1 MDNSKNNIPNIL
13 LLYGEETFLIDER
26 VKEITKNALQ
36 EGITENSIEKVDG
49 SDISEQI
56 IVDMSN
62 NLSLISPEKLLIV
75 YNFDILYENKRKSFT
90 GFVNYIKNPNP
101 NTKLMLVGAPSRLN
115 GISKDLK
122 NSKKV
127 SSAKN
132 KISKLPLVLKEI
144 FDNNYYEEYSKIY
157 DNQFANWTV
166 QRAKNYNK
174 MIDLEVANLLSLNCN
189 SIREIDNELK
199 KINIFSPS
207 SDRINIEQVEEIVGV
222 NKENNVFELTKSV
235 GNKELPRSLKI
246 SDNLLSQ
253 SNQSVLILITLTR
266 YFLKLFKLIDELKNT
281 TNKFQL
287 AGKIGVNPYFID
299 EYIGSLRKY
308 TPIEI
313 EHNLSILSL
322 ADEELKSSTVNHKL
336 LIQRTLTN
344 IINHK

>member
-1 MDNSKNNIPNIL
+1 M
-13 LLYGEETFLIDER
+13 
-26 VKEITKNALQ
+26 Q
-36 EGITENSIEKVDG
+36 
-49 SDISEQI
+49 
-56 IVDMSN
+56 
-62 NLSLISPEKLLIV
+62 
-75 YNFDILYENKRKSFT
+75 
-90 GFVNYIKNPNP
+90 
-101 NTKLMLVGAPSRLN
+101 
-115 GISKDLK
+115 
-122 NSKKV
+122 
-127 SSAKN
+127 KN
-132 KISKLPLVLKEI
+132 KI
-144 FDNNYYEEYSKIY
+144 F
-157 DNQFANWTV
+157 
-166 QRAKNYNK
+166 
-174 MIDLEVANLLSLNCN
+174 SL
-189 SIREIDNELK
+189 
-199 KINIFSPS
+199 
-207 SDRINIEQVEEIVGV
+207 
-222 NKENNVFELTKSV
+222 FEKTRL
-235 GNKELPRSLKI
+235 RSLKI